1 MRFGL
6 IVPAL
11 VLSVLSA
18 CDSSEPLPL
27 NETVI
32 LEQNQQE
39 QLELQQQLELE
50 TLVEPV
56 LGAATGTPAEIGSWG
71 PVLDWPHVAVSMA
84 TLPDGQ
90 VLTYS
95 GSERRTW
102 PTTEQTYSAV
112 WNPATGVFQENLHQ
126 GHNMFCAAMSM
137 TSDGQVLVNGGRN
150 QGNSPWTTLFDYK
163 DGEWQTIE
171 NMASGGRWYPTSLA
185 TGSGQVLTAM
195 GTSTNTRNP
204 DLWDPDSG

>member
-11 VLSVLSA
+11 V
-18 CDSSEPLPL
+18 L

-39 QLELQQQLELE
+39 QLELQQQLELETLE

-137 TSDGQVLVNGGRN
+137 TSDGQVLRMANGRPLRTWPVADAGIQLRLPPAVARCLLRWAH
-150 QGNSPWTTLFDYK
+150 QPIPATPICG
-163 DGEWQTIE
+163 IRI
-171 NMASGGRWYPTSLA
+171 AAGGY
-185 TGSGQVLTAM
+185 
-195 GTSTNTRNP
+195 
-204 DLWDPDSG
+204 